1 MHAAFHSRFARGLG
15 AIAGSVCMS
24 LALLVALSAQNR
36 PPGPRIAPLPEGQRS
51 PEQKT
56 MAEQYASL
64 GMPNFLATYL
74 NYPQLAGMMPHVLY
88 LTGQSTLPAR
98 HRALLGLRTAW
109 LTRSGYLWAHRVPP
123 SRESGLTSDEI
134 TRIAR
139 GPDAAGW
146 DPFEAALLRAADE
159 LHIDSIISDATWA
172 TLSARYDI
180 PQLID
185 TIDTVGG
192 LTMHAGVIN
201 SLGIEIEADVKDRLP
216 SVPFSVAAKRTN
228 MRLEGR
234 TPRIPPQEAPPGGR
248 GGGGANVFRT
258 FNRNPPA
265 DRVRGAMNTHVNN
278 GNALSPRQRELLLLR
293 IGVLCRSEYEYAAHQ
308 RVGRQAGLNDADIA
322 RILTVP
328 ANSAGDPLDTALLRA
343 ADELFEKDVV
353 SADTWAVLAKTF
365 DTKQLFDVLI
375 TVGGYRSNSM
385 LINTGGVQLD
395 ANMADFRL
403 PPSMR

>member
-1 MHAAFHSRFARGLG
+1 MRLKPLRSTICLLCTTLGLVVALG
-15 AIAGSVCMS
+15 A
-24 LALLVALSAQNR
+24 QTR
-36 PPGPRIAPLPEGQRS
+36 PSSPRIAAVPESQRTA
-51 PEQKT
+51 EQKT

-74 NYPQLAGMMPHVLY
+74 NYPQLAPMMPHIIY
-88 LTGQSTLPAR
+88 LTTQSTLTPR

-109 LTRSGYLWAHRVPP
+109 LTRSEYLWAHRVPP
-123 SRESGLTSDEI
+123 SRDSGLTADEI

-139 GPDAAGW
+139 GPDAPGW
-146 DPFEAALLRAADE
+146 DPFDAAVLRAADE
-159 LHIDSIISDATWA
+159 LHIDSIISDATWK
-172 TLSARYDI
+172 TLSSRYDI
-180 PQLID
+180 SQLID

-201 SLGIEIEADVKDRLP
+201 SLGIQLEADVKDRLP
-216 SVPFSVAAKRTN
+216 SVPFSIAAKRTN

-234 TPRIPPQEAPPGGR
+234 EPRIPPQEAAGGR
-248 GGGGANVFRT
+248 GAGGNVFRT

-265 DRVRGAMNTHVNN
+265 DRVRGTMNTHVNN
-278 GNALSPRQRELLLLR
+278 GNALMPRHRELLLIR

-308 RVGRQAGLNDADIA
+308 RVGRQAGLTDADIA
-322 RILTVP
+322 RILAGP
-328 ANSAGDPLDTALLRA
+328 NSSGDPLDTALLRA
-343 ADELFEKDVV
+343 ADELFETDLVT
-353 SADTWAVLAKTF
+353 ADTWATLAKAF

-385 LINTGGVQLD
+385 LINSAGVQLD
-395 ANMADFRL
+395 ANMADYRL